1 MKRLLVAVLAIAAG
15 TAQANV
21 WQHASEPGPATL
33 DDEYARAMEA
43 GDGFLG
49 EARMR
54 GGSIR
59 SIKDVVQHAV
69 DAYKIA
75 AKARPRE
82 GEPWYRIGQVLHTFY
97 FDCDN
102 DPLGRI
108 PQASVLCDLG
118 FDRKKAEETI
128 AAWDEF
134 EKRSP
139 LDPRL
144 SFVDGEGA
152 EVLFQRAILH
162 TKLIERGTA
171 KEQKQH
177 LEAAAHDYEKIV
189 ARIDSSATNTE
200 FYTMVV
206 GNLAETYMM
215 LDRLDDAVDTY
226 REARRHGGRSSTT
239 YGEAVA
245 LDRDERGGEA
255 LDLVRELGEEQVRQF
270 HEEVVAGRA
279 FFVPEGE
286 KFYYYALL
294 EEAFG
299 HLADAAKYWQLY
311 IASGAHPEFQPRAKQ
326 HLAALQAKHIRQEVP
341 HLDWLDE

>member
-1 MKRLLVAVLAIAAG
+1 MTRALVLALAIVAS

-21 WQHASEPGPATL
+21 WQHASEPGPTTI
-33 DDEYARAMEA
+33 DDIYKHALEA
-43 GDGFLG
+43 GDDAATRADSHG
-49 EARMR
+49 A
-54 GGSIR
+54 SIR
-59 SIKDVVQHAV
+59 SIKDLVKQAV
-69 DAYKIA
+69 DTYRIA
-75 AKARPRE
+75 AKARPDE

-162 TKLIERGTA
+162 TKLIERGSA
-171 KEQKQH
+171 KDQKQH
-177 LEAAAHDYEKIV
+177 LEAAAHDYEKII
-189 ARIDSSATNTE
+189 ARIDSSQTNTE

-226 REARRHGGRSSTT
+226 REARRHGGRSSTI

-255 LDLVRELGEEQVRQF
+255 LDLVRELSEEQVRVF
-270 HEEVVAGRA
+270 HEEVVEGKA

-311 IASGAHPEFQPRAKQ
+311 IQSGAHPEFQPRAKQ
-326 HLAALQAKHIRQEVP
+326 HLAALQATHIRHEVP